1 VSAPLRPPP
10 ANGAAPSGAIQDGA
24 ARFGEAW
31 ELLFHPPIAH
41 RGLWS
46 PEGPPEN
53 SLGAFQGA
61 CAAGY
66 GIELDV
72 QLSADGEAMVF
83 HDEDLERMTGVAGKL
98 SDRTAADLAEL
109 RLKGSDERIPTLSET
124 LALVG
129 RRAMV
134 HVELKTPYGH
144 VGPLEQRTHE
154 IIMDHV
160 GPVAVIGFNPYSHA
174 WFAERFPGVLRGLDS
189 YSYKT
194 APNMGGAQRES
205 FARLDH
211 VAIAKPHFLAL
222 GLDMLPSHKANG
234 YRIEGLPIVAWTVR
248 RPDQWAAIS
257 DECDNL
263 IFEGFRP

>member
-1 VSAPLRPPP
+1 MK
-10 ANGAAPSGAIQDGA
+10 

-31 ELLFHPPIAH
+31 ERLFDPPVAH

-46 PEGPPEN
+46 PQGPPEN
-53 SLGAFQGA
+53 SLGAFQAA

-83 HDEDLERMTGVAGKL
+83 HDDDLRRMTGAEGRL
-98 SDRTAADLAEL
+98 ADRTAADLAEL
-109 RLKGSDERIPTLSET
+109 RLSGTDERIPTLAET

-154 IIMDHV
+154 ILIDHA
-160 GPVAVIGFNPYSHA
+160 GPVSVIGFNPYSHA
-174 WFAERFPGVLRGLDS
+174 WFAERFPRVLRGLDS
-189 YSYKT
+189 YSYAR
-194 APNMGGAQRES
+194 APQMNEEQRRS
-205 FARLDH
+205 FAALEH
-211 VAIAKPHFLAL
+211 VSIARPHFLAL
-222 GLDMLPSHKANG
+222 GLDMLPSAEAA
-234 YRIEGLPIVAWTVR
+234 RRRAEGMPIVAWTVKT
-248 RPDQWAAIS
+248 PEQWEKVRE
-257 DECDNL
+257 DCDNL
-263 IFEGFRP
+263 IFEGFQA